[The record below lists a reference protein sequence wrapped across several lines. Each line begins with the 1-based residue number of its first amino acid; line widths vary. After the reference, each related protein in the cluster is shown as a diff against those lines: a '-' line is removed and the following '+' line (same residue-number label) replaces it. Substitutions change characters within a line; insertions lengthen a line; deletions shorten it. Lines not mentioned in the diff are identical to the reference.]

1 MERVD
6 LIHEQYPK
14 DENGQPRVTGL
25 VLSSHD
31 YREHDCI
38 IHLATP
44 QRIYSFLARG
54 TRRETSKNRRLAM
67 PYSKVILLY
76 DPQYSKDM
84 LFLIRGS
91 LEKQYWKISESL
103 ELQVLNAIV
112 VSLIERHG
120 ITPEIYEDL
129 EKMWQASDEENL
141 SLMLMYGCLIVCE
154 ILKRTGT
161 IMDVDEC
168 ASCGSTSRIA
178 GISMGQGGFVCMDHL
193 HPELGD
199 QIWPKEKLRHLRW
212 LIKAPH
218 AKIDAL
224 KQIPW
229 DWDLFV
235 YLLYW
240 YVYTNDANI
249 KSLTFLKTILNMK

>member
-54 TRRETSKNRRLAM
+54 TRREKSKNRRLAM

-235 YLLYW
+235 YLLDW